1 TVNTASKKLEKGA
14 NIEFGLSYEWNLDK
28 IFNEIRTYPQDT
40 PEESMSAEA
49 KAINEI
55 IYDESTTAF
64 NHIVFIPV
72 DNTGNEPMSNIT
84 ANAVHIDKEF
94 NKGDTLGTSKA
105 INLAAKESGLLAIP
119 VKGGEKHYTKDGI
132 MELMLTV
139 NSGETELDWGNLHE
153 TIFES
158 ENVGVIANDG
168 IETKE
173 MKQNE
178 TFTIEARAYPFD
190 NMKKM
195 SYFSLD
201 PTVAQVS
208 EDGVV
213 TAVGGGTTIVS
224 ALDMV
229 SRISDEIEVTVDGPA
244 PTRRPSSGGGSGS
257 SKATPTPTASA
268 EPTTEPTEMP
278 KPTSEPSGG
287 ENNWFADV
295 PQDVWY
301 YDAVKA
307 VFDRKLMVGV
317 DDTHFE
323 PETDVTRGM
332 FATTLY
338 RLGSEPEISTEYTF
352 TDVAQ
357 GAYYAKAVAWANA
370 NGIVEGYSESEF
382 APDEKITREQMAA
395 MIYRYAQYKG
405 EGFTGDWMFPLDYAD
420 SANVSEYAYEA
431 MCWNTMNGIIS
442 GMDDN
447 TLSPKTNSTRA
458 QVAAVLVRLA
468 DVLENNKQ

>member
-1 TVNTASKKLEKGA
+1 
-14 NIEFGLSYEWNLDK
+14 
-28 IFNEIRTYPQDT
+28 
-40 PEESMSAEA
+40 M
-49 KAINEI
+49 
-55 IYDESTTAF
+55 
-64 NHIVFIPV
+64 
-72 DNTGNEPMSNIT
+72 
-84 ANAVHIDKEF
+84 
-94 NKGDTLGTSKA
+94 
-105 INLAAKESGLLAIP
+105 
-119 VKGGEKHYTKDGI
+119 
-132 MELMLTV
+132 
-139 NSGETELDWGNLHE
+139 
-153 TIFES
+153 
-158 ENVGVIANDG
+158 GVIANDG

-190 NMKKM
+190 NKKKM

-201 PTVAQVS
+201 PAVAQVS

-229 SRISDEIEVTVDGPA
+229 SGISDEIEVTVDGPV
-244 PTRRPSSGGGSGS
+244 PTRRPSSSSSGGGS

-268 EPTTEPTEMP
+268 EPAPTASAEPTAEPTEMP
-278 KPTSEPSGG
+278 KPTSEPSGE

-332 FATTLY
+332 FVTTLY
-338 RLGSEPEISTEYTF
+338 RLESEPEISTEDIF

-357 GAYYAKAVAWANA
+357 DAYYSKAIAWANA

-382 APDEKITREQMAA
+382 APDEKITREQMAT
-395 MIYRYAQYKG
+395 MIYRYVQYKG
-405 EGFTGDWMFPLDYAD
+405 EGFTDDWMFMLDYVD
-420 SANVSEYAYEA
+420 SADVSEYAYEA
-431 MCWNTMNGIIS
+431 MCWNTMNGIIN

>member
-1 TVNTASKKLEKGA
+1 
-14 NIEFGLSYEWNLDK
+14 
-28 IFNEIRTYPQDT
+28 
-40 PEESMSAEA
+40 M
-49 KAINEI
+49 
-55 IYDESTTAF
+55 
-64 NHIVFIPV
+64 
-72 DNTGNEPMSNIT
+72 
-84 ANAVHIDKEF
+84 
-94 NKGDTLGTSKA
+94 
-105 INLAAKESGLLAIP
+105 
-119 VKGGEKHYTKDGI
+119 
-132 MELMLTV
+132 
-139 NSGETELDWGNLHE
+139 
-153 TIFES
+153 
-158 ENVGVIANDG
+158 GVIANDG

-213 TAVGGGTTIVS
+213 TAVGGGTTTVS
-224 ALDMV
+224 VLDMV
-229 SRISDEIEVTVDGPA
+229 SGISDEIEVTVDGPA
-244 PTRRPSSGGGSGS
+244 PTRRPSRGGGSS

-268 EPTTEPTEMP
+268 EPTTEPTATLN
-278 KPTSEPSGG
+278 PTSEPSGE
-287 ENNWFADV
+287 ENNRFADV

-332 FATTLY
+332 FVTTLY
-338 RLGSEPEISTEYTF
+338 RLESEPEISTEDIF

-357 GAYYAKAVAWANA
+357 DAYYANAVAWANA

-382 APDEKITREQMAA
+382 APDEKITREQIAA
-395 MIYRYAQYKG
+395 IMYRYVKYKG
-405 EGFTGDWMFPLDYAD
+405 AD
-420 SANVSEYAYEA
+420 TSIGENTNILSYDDFDEISEYAIPA
-431 MCWNTMNGIIS
+431 MQWSVGS
-442 GMDDN
+442 GVLVGRTDT
-447 TLSPKTNSTRA
+447 TLNPLETTTRA
-458 QVAAVLVRLA
+458 EAAAVFNRITEYL
-468 DVLENNKQ
+468 K